1 MIGRLIIFLFG
12 IFFGFALGQVAGGPA
27 RPRPAQPAAGS
38 QQPDPLIEINGI
50 GPAYEQALQAIG
62 ITTFAQLA
70 RQDADALAA
79 RLPVRVTAERIRR
92 EGWIEQARARL
103 AE

>member
-12 IFFGFALGQVAGGPA
+12 IFFGFALGQVANPA
-27 RPRPAQPAAGS
+27 RPRPAQPAPGG

-50 GPAYEQALQAIG
+50 GPAYEQALNAIG

-70 RQDADALAA
+70 QQDADALAA

-103 AE
+103 AR